1 MKSNWFTAAIAG
13 ALFGIGLA
21 LSGLTDPRIVQGF
34 LDVSGA
40 FDPTLVFVLGG
51 ALGVTVIAFRFVLR
65 LPKPLFDSDFRV
77 PTAQRIDRNLIVGA
91 AIFGIG
97 WGLAGY
103 CPGPVLVGLA
113 AGRPEALYFVPAM
126 LVGGLLAQ
134 WLVKR
139 GE

>member
-1 MKSNWFTAAIAG
+1 MKWNWFAASIAG

-51 ALGVTVIAFRFVLR
+51 AVGVTLIAFRFVLR
-65 LPKPLFDSDFRV
+65 LPKPLFESDFRV
-77 PTAQRIDRNLIVGA
+77 PTARHIDRELIIGA

-103 CPGPVLVGLA
+103 CPGPALVGLA

-126 LVGGLLAQ
+126 VVGGLLSQ
-134 WLVKR
+134 WLAKR
-139 GE
+139 AG